1 MQRHDD
7 AAPVAED
14 YSKSSRFVRFDLPL
28 FDAILRAPFTRSQLL
43 VVLVIVRR
51 TYGFETRRTGRKT
64 SVRKIEK
71 RTGLSRSAT
80 RIALAKLKAAGVVI
94 ERSPAIGSRS
104 AVLAI
109 QPDPSRWGFLAPVED
124 SQASPLQAQ
133 DPVDSD
139 LETVR
144 DSQASPL
151 DCREG
156 SYTDPG
162 GARTQAPGG
171 VRAQAPFGVRTQA
184 PIKEEESKNIE
195 DSSSLEDAAAW
206 GAAATSQEENEEPAA
221 ESVLTREEG
230 KAKVSDYLAKKRE
243 EKRRAAMDHGLGV
256 VSDGTA

>member
-14 YSKSSRFVRFDLPL
+14 YSKASTFVRFDTPL
-28 FDAILRAPFTRSQLL
+28 FEAVTAGRFKPAQRQ
-43 VVLVIVRR
+43 VVMSVIGR
-51 TYGFETRRTGRKT
+51 TYDFESHRAGKLISVWMIREDTRLSERAVKNALRDLITGGVLIEVAPRAGTRARK
-64 SVRKIEK
+64 
-71 RTGLSRSAT
+71 
-80 RIALAKLKAAGVVI
+80 
-94 ERSPAIGSRS
+94 
-104 AVLAI
+104 LAI
-109 QPDPSRWGFLAPVED
+109 QPDSAKWGEFTPKPKPERQSPDGHKRAPVGGPEVHKR
-124 SQASPLQAQ
+124 AP
-133 DPVDSD
+133 
-139 LETVR
+139 ETGTSVPQLTGTSVPQLR
-144 DSQASPL
+144 GTS
-151 DCREG
+151 
-156 SYTDPG
+156 
-162 GARTQAPGG
+162 
-171 VRAQAPFGVRTQA
+171 VA